1 VLGGAQPG
9 GPAMR
14 AIIHDIGAGLTLAP
28 GDIALAVTELGLTSG
43 LGGNT
48 PSSEPWPVWAAGLTW
63 LLGRRR
69 GRRVYLTARGG
80 PLAEGAVNSPGPGTG
95 AGHDAGP
102 GNPVSRHGPVG
113 GTGLAQIDPRER
125 PGLQLEQGVV
135 TIFGYVE

>member
-1 VLGGAQPG
+1 MLGGAQPG

-69 GRRVYLTARGG
+69 GRRVYLTARGDRWLRE
-80 PLAEGAVNSPGPGTG
+80 PSIRLA
-95 AGHDAGP
+95 
-102 GNPVSRHGPVG
+102 
-113 GTGLAQIDPRER
+113 LAQAPATT
-125 PGLQLEQGVV
+125 LALV
-135 TIFGYVE
+135 TRCLVTALSGALDSLR